1 VEITRSALHVALLMS
16 ATGTMSAIVGTRT
29 GSPESRLPTTSV
41 VRTMRSLRAP
51 SARNR
56 WVVDW
61 IVVPHRQ
68 NEQAARQAA
77 TAAGPRHGTRDEG
90 GRVMLMPPV
99 SRYMSAPPVTIDRK
113 ASLARAHL
121 VMREYGIRHLPVVDG
136 GELCGIVSERDL
148 YFFEHAAHLLPTTP
162 VEDVMTDRP
171 FVVTG
176 DSPLDEVVAI
186 MGEKK
191 YGSVV
196 VAGKHGVEG
205 VFTAVDACRALSEI
219 LQREVA

>member
-1 VEITRSALHVALLMS
+1 
-16 ATGTMSAIVGTRT
+16 
-29 GSPESRLPTTSV
+29 
-41 VRTMRSLRAP
+41 
-51 SARNR
+51 
-56 WVVDW
+56 
-61 IVVPHRQ
+61 
-68 NEQAARQAA
+68 
-77 TAAGPRHGTRDEG
+77 
-90 GRVMLMPPV
+90 
-99 SRYMSAPPVTIDRK
+99 
-113 ASLARAHL
+113 
-121 VMREYGIRHLPVVDG
+121 
-136 GELCGIVSERDL
+136 VSERDL
-148 YFFEHAAHLLPTTP
+148 YFFEHAAHLPPTTP